1 MDIRKNRPENLAILI
16 SAYSKVCKL
25 HLSANLRIF
34 VQWNLNGILQ
44 KTYLILR
51 NTESAFYGLP
61 GFLMV
66 QY

>member
-1 MDIRKNRPENLAILI
+1 MDIWKNRPENLAVLTLT
-16 SAYSKVCKL
+16 YSKVCKL
-25 HLSANLRIF
+25 HPGVYLLIF
-34 VQWNLNGILQ
+34 IQWNLNGILQ
-44 KTYLILR
+44 KTNPILR

>member
-1 MDIRKNRPENLAILI
+1 MDIRENRSENLAVLI
-16 SAYSKVCKL
+16 STYSKVCKL

-34 VQWNLNGILQ
+34 VQWNLNGIRQ
-44 KTYLILR
+44 KMSPILR
-51 NTESAFYGLP
+51 NTESAFYGQP

>member
-1 MDIRKNRPENLAILI
+1 MDIRKNRPENLAILT
-16 SAYSKVCKL
+16 SACGKVCKL
-25 HLSANLRIF
+25 HLSVNLRIF
-34 VQWNLNGILQ
+34 IQWNLNGILQ
-44 KTYLILR
+44 KIYPILR

>member
-1 MDIRKNRPENLAILI
+1 MDIRKNRPENLAVLI
-16 SAYSKVCKL
+16 SVYGKVCKL
-25 HLSANLRIF
+25 HLSEILRIF
-34 VQWNLNGILQ
+34 IQWNLNGILQ
-44 KTYLILR
+44 KIHPILR